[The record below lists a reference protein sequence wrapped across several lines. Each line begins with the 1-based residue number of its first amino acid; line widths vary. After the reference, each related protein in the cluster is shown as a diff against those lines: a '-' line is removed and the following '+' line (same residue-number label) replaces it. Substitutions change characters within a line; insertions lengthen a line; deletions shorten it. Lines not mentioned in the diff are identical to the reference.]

1 MPNPHVKS
9 TTFSQPLNNE
19 ALKRA
24 TISGV
29 HCSIEREVGYIHN
42 SEFYLAYG
50 KFFVEWQIPE
60 FFQSQFEC
68 VVILV
73 FTDEFFVFCSSY
85 KRKICHD
92 LWMLC
97 LRQRYKQTCVDG
109 ALMRRIL

>member
-42 SEFYLAYG
+42 SDNSGILSLA
-50 KFFVEWQIPE
+50 FFRHSIWRMANSLSNGRFRNSFSLNLSV
-60 FFQSQFEC
+60 S
-68 VVILV
+68 
-73 FTDEFFVFCSSY
+73 
-85 KRKICHD
+85 
-92 LWMLC
+92 
-97 LRQRYKQTCVDG
+97 
-109 ALMRRIL
+109 